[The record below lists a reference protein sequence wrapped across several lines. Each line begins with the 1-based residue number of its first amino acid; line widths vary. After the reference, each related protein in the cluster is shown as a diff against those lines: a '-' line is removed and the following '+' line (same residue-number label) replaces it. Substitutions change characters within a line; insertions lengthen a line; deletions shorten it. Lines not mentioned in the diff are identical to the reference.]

1 MREESMSIVITALL
15 SFAGTNIDDILILTL
30 LFSRAETAADKWRII
45 LGQYLAVLTLT
56 FFSLFFGYSI
66 SFVPHA
72 YIGLFGLIP
81 ILLGLGAVRQL
92 RNKGRDQ
99 EVQTDE
105 AQKEPG
111 RLRQLLEK
119 IFPADVLYVYLLT
132 LANGADNVSVYIPL
146 FTNLG
151 CVEIITIIVIF
162 VILIG
167 VWCFLG
173 MKIGQYPLVKAFL
186 EKYKDVLIPVVFIG
200 LGFYI
205 LLKSGTFGLV
215 LAG

>member
-1 MREESMSIVITALL
+1 MSIVITALL

-30 LFSRAETAADKWRII
+30 LFSKAGSAADKWRIV

-66 SFVPHA
+66 SFVPHV

-81 ILLGLGAVRQL
+81 ILLGLRAVWQL
-92 RNKGRDQ
+92 RNKENNKKAETEATQ
-99 EVQTDE
+99 ENSGSL
-105 AQKEPG
+105 K
-111 RLRQLLEK
+111 QLLTK
-119 IFPADVLYVYLLT
+119 IFPADILYVYFLT
-132 LANGADNVSVYIPL
+132 LANGADNVSIYIPL

-151 CVEIITIIVIF
+151 TVEIVTIIVIF

-173 MKIGQYPLVKAFL
+173 IKIGQYPLIRAFL

-200 LGFYI
+200 LGLYI
-205 LLKSGTFGLV
+205 LLKSGTLGL
-215 LAG
+215 LLG

>member
-1 MREESMSIVITALL
+1 MPIVITALL

-56 FFSLFFGYSI
+56 FFSLLFGYSI

-72 YIGLFGLIP
+72 YIGMFGLIP
-81 ILLGLGAVRQL
+81 ILLGLSAVRQL

-99 EVQTDE
+99 SEQTDK
-105 AQKEPG
+105 AQREPG
-111 RLRQLLEK
+111 RLRQFLEK
-119 IFPADVLYVYLLT
+119 IFPADILYVYFLT

-151 CVEIITIIVIF
+151 AGEIVIIITIF
-162 VILIG
+162 VVLIG

-173 MKIGQYPLVKAFL
+173 MKIGQYPLIKVFL
-186 EKYKDVLIPVVFIG
+186 EKYKDVMIPIVFIG
-200 LGFYI
+200 LGLYI
-205 LLKSGTFGLV
+205 LLKTGTFELL
-215 LAG
+215 LAW

>member
-1 MREESMSIVITALL
+1 MPVVITALL

-30 LFSRAETAADKWRII
+30 LFSRAETAADKRRIV

-56 FFSLFFGYSI
+56 FFSLIFGYSI

-81 ILLGLGAVRQL
+81 ILLGLGAVWKL
-92 RNKGRDQ
+92 RKKGRDHKA
-99 EVQTDE
+99 QTE
-105 AQKEPG
+105 KAQKEPG
-111 RLRQLLEK
+111 KIKHLLEK
-119 IFPADVLYVYLLT
+119 IFPADILYVYFLT
-132 LANGADNVSVYIPL
+132 LANGADNVSVYVPL

-151 CVEIITIIVIF
+151 AVEIITVVVIF

-173 MKIGQYPLVKAFL
+173 IKIGQYPLIKAFL
-186 EKYKDVLIPVVFIG
+186 EKYKDVLIPIVFIG
-200 LGFYI
+200 LGLYI
-205 LLKSGTFGLV
+205 LLKSGTFGL
-215 LAG
+215 LL

>member
-1 MREESMSIVITALL
+1 MPVVITALL

-30 LFSRAETAADKWRII
+30 LFSRAETAADKRRIV

-56 FFSLFFGYSI
+56 FFSLIFGYSI

-81 ILLGLGAVRQL
+81 ILLGLSAVRKL
-92 RNKGRDQ
+92 RKKGRDH
-99 EVQTDE
+99 E
-105 AQKEPG
+105 AQTEKGQKESG
-111 RLRQLLEK
+111 KIKYLLEK
-119 IFPADVLYVYLLT
+119 VFPADILYVYFLT
-132 LANGADNVSVYIPL
+132 LTNGADNVSVYVPL

-151 CVEIITIIVIF
+151 AVEIITVVVIF

-173 MKIGQYPLVKAFL
+173 IKIGQYPLIKAFL
-186 EKYKDVLIPVVFIG
+186 EKYKDVLIPIVFIG
-200 LGFYI
+200 LGLYI
-205 LLKSGTFGLV
+205 LLKSGTFGLF
-215 LAG
+215 L